1 MSKIVETDKKGRLY
15 LSKETRETYGEKF
28 LEVELDDGI
37 KLIPVPDDPVED
49 FREVTEKLKG
59 RSIEELKKGIKEEAL
74 ESLG

>member
-1 MSKIVETDKKGRLY
+1 MSKVMETDKKGRLY
-15 LSKETRETYGEKF
+15 LSKETRETYGERF

-37 KLIPVPDDPVED
+37 KLIPIPDDPVED
-49 FREVTEKLKG
+49 FRKVTEKLKG

>member
-1 MSKIVETDKKGRLY
+1 MSKVMETDKKGRLY
-15 LSKETRETYGEKF
+15 LSKETRETYGERF

-37 KLIPVPDDPVED
+37 KLIPTPDDPVED
-49 FREVTEKLKG
+49 FRKVTEKLKG